1 MKHCRWVDEVICP
14 CPWIV
19 TMDFLRQH
27 NIHYVAHDEI
37 PYNSAGAEDI
47 YAEVKKQV
55 KYIYKHH
62 LGNVQSYLK
71 NRWYLY
77 LRYYP

>member
-1 MKHCRWVDEVICP
+1 
-14 CPWIV
+14 
-19 TMDFLRQH
+19 MDFLRQH

-55 KYIYKHH
+55 KYIYETPFRECSK
-62 LGNVQSYLK
+62 LPKEQMVSLPQILSLE
-71 NRWYLY
+71 L
-77 LRYYP
+77 LRIMTCTFGEA